1 MKISKNTKKYKLSKV
16 VRIIYII
23 YIIYIIMIYKIA
35 GSLAEI
41 VFFSA
46 PIRFV
51 ELSTQGTY
59 WVGKRVYRHYYPEIN
74 ECDLL
79 KKELYKLKFELDQLK
94 NNKWVLI

>member
-1 MKISKNTKKYKLSKV
+1 
-16 VRIIYII
+16 
-23 YIIYIIMIYKIA
+23 MIYKIA

-74 ECDLL
+74 ECDL
-79 KKELYKLKFELDQLK
+79 
-94 NNKWVLI
+94 